1 MTLKYRKEQRRE
13 KVSWVSLIKCGVN
26 TKMNITNITEE
37 AHQASLIY
45 NNPIGKT
52 YLYVYNNNQ
61 YIEII
66 FEKDEF
72 KHLTGISTKLN
83 PKDFYKNIL
92 KKEDISSTN

>member
-1 MTLKYRKEQRRE
+1 
-13 KVSWVSLIKCGVN
+13 
-26 TKMNITNITEE
+26 MNITNITEE

-83 PKDFYKNIL
+83 PKDFYKNIQ